1 MLTTPELLNV
11 SLDDKYTLESGR
23 VFITGIQ
30 ALVRLPLMQ
39 RQRDLRAGLNTAGF
53 VSGYRGSPL
62 GGVDQAL
69 WKAEAHLKTHHVH
82 FEPGINEDLAATAV
96 WGSQQIDIVGGNK
109 YDGVFA
115 LWYGKGPGV
124 DRSSDVIKHANAAG
138 TTKHGGVL
146 MVGGDD
152 HACKS
157 STLPHQSEYA
167 YMDFM
172 TPVLHPAGVQEI
184 LDYGM
189 LGWAMSRY
197 SGLWI
202 ALKIVSDTAD
212 SAASV
217 VVDPNRAM
225 PVLPTDFPMPPQ
237 GLNARGSNWPPVGFE
252 ELLHYHKIPA
262 AQAFVRANKMDRII
276 WDAPQARLGIV
287 STGKSYLDVRQALVD
302 LGIDEAMA
310 KKIGLRL
317 YKVAMPWPLEPV
329 VARQFSQGLE
339 EIFTAEEKRDVLEQQ
354 FKTLLFNDTGPRPR
368 VVGKT
373 DEAGR
378 MLLPSYDELGPG
390 EMAVAI
396 AARIAKIGDYPEIQ
410 ARAKKIQAILDTKN
424 PHQISFNRI
433 PYFCSGCPHN
443 TSTKVPEG
451 SVALGGIGCHIM
463 TLWMDRQT
471 TTVSQMGGEGV
482 TWLGQA
488 PFSSKNHVFVNL
500 GDGTYYHSGHMAIR
514 AAVSAGVNA
523 TYKILYNDAV
533 AMTGGQPVEGGLSVA
548 QISHLLHAEGVA
560 KIVVVNEDPLAYP
573 LGAGFAHGVTIRH
586 RDELDQVQRDLR
598 EHPGVTA
605 IIYDQT
611 CAAEKRR
618 RRKRGTFP
626 DPSRR
631 IVINDQVCEGC
642 GDCGVQSNCMSLTP
656 IETEWGRKRSIDQS
670 SCNKDFSCV
679 KGFCP
684 SFVSVIDGSLR
695 KNPAV
700 KGAAPDAGLP
710 EPIIAALDRPIGIL
724 INGIGG
730 TGVVTIGALL
740 GMAAHLEGKGC
751 TVMDMTGLAQKGGS
765 VWSHVRIGASPEAMY
780 AARVS
785 TGAADCVLGADIVT
799 TAHDDT
805 MEKMRQGQ
813 TRVLVNSAETFPGT
827 FSRDPD
833 LQFPQ
838 LPMQESIR
846 ARVGAANAVFIDA
859 GKTATAL
866 MGDAIATNL
875 FMLGYAWQS
884 GWIPLSRAAILR
896 AIELNEV
903 SVAMNKS
910 AFAWGRK
917 AAVHW
922 DSVTALAAPESVP
935 AHHRPAQSL
944 DETIER
950 RVRFLTDYQNAA
962 YAATYRDLVFTARR
976 AEQAIA
982 PGAED
987 FTKSVA
993 KYLFKLMAYKDEYE
1007 VARLYTDGVFLSQL
1021 RQQFTGNFKL
1031 QFHVAPPLIAPRD
1044 PQTGH
1049 LLKVT
1054 FGPWLLSA
1062 FGMLAK
1068 LKFLRGTA
1076 FDIFGYTAERRWERQ
1091 LRDDYIRH
1099 LQAVTLRLSPQN
1111 RLDATKWAAWPEKLR
1126 GFGHVKHAHWDKVK
1140 DTEAKLRE
1148 KVLG

>member
-1 MLTTPELLNV
+1 MLTTPDLLNV

-62 GGVDQAL
+62 GAVDHAL
-69 WKAEAHLKTHHVH
+69 WKAEKHLKNHHVH

-96 WGSQQIDIVGGNK
+96 WGSQQLETVGGAK

-138 TTKHGGVL
+138 TAKHGGVL
-146 MVGGDD
+146 LVGGDD

-197 SGLWI
+197 SGLWV
-202 ALKIVSDTAD
+202 ALKVVSDTAD

-217 VVDPNRAM
+217 IVDPNRAM
-225 PVLPTDFPMPPQ
+225 PVLPTDFPLPPN
-237 GLNARGSNWPPVGFE
+237 GLNTRGNNWPPVGFE

-262 AQAFVRANKMDRII
+262 AQAFVRANKMDRIV
-276 WDAPQARLGIV
+276 WDAPNARLGIV
-287 STGKSYLDVRQALVD
+287 STGKSYLDVRQALHD
-302 LGIDEAMA
+302 LGIDEAVA

-317 YKVAMPWPLEPV
+317 YKVAMPWPLEPM
-329 VARQFSQGLE
+329 VARQFAQGLE
-339 EIFTAEEKRDVLEQQ
+339 EIFVAEEKRDVLEQQ
-354 FKTLLFNDTGPRPR
+354 FKTLLFNDAGPRPR
-368 VVGKT
+368 IVGKT

-390 EMAVAI
+390 ELAVAI
-396 AARIAKIGDYPEIQ
+396 AARIAKIGDYSDIQ
-410 ARAKKIQAILDTKN
+410 ARAKQIQALLDSKN

-451 SVALGGIGCHIM
+451 SVALAGIGCHIM
-463 TLWMDRQT
+463 SLWMDRQT

-488 PFSSKNHVFVNL
+488 PFSSLNHVFVNL
-500 GDGTYYHSGHMAIR
+500 GDGTYYHSGHLAIR
-514 AAVSAGVNA
+514 AAVAAGVNA

-560 KIVVVNEDPLAYP
+560 KIVVVNEDPTAYQMA
-573 LGAGFAHGVTIRH
+573 AGFAPGVTIRH

-598 EHPGVTA
+598 DHSGVTA

-626 DPSRR
+626 DPNRR

-642 GDCGVQSNCMSLTP
+642 GDCGVQSNCMSIAP
-656 IETEWGRKRSIDQS
+656 IETEWGRKRTIDQS

-700 KGAAPDAGLP
+700 KGAAPDVDLP
-710 EPIIAALDRPIGIL
+710 EPAMASLDRPVGIL

-730 TGVVTIGALL
+730 TGVITIGALL

-765 VWSHVRIGASPEAMY
+765 VWSHVRIGASPDAMH

-785 TGAADCVLGADIVT
+785 TGAADYVLGADIVT

-805 MEKMRQGQ
+805 MEKMRTGQ

-827 FSRDPD
+827 FTRDAD
-833 LQFPQ
+833 LQFPN

-846 ARVGAANAVFIDA
+846 ARVGADNAVFIDA

-875 FMLGYAWQS
+875 FMLGYAWQA

-903 SVAMNKS
+903 SVGMNKA

-917 AAVHW
+917 AAVDW
-922 DSVTALAAPESVP
+922 DAVMAKAAPETVPVHHVP
-935 AHHRPAQSL
+935 AQNL

-950 RVRFLTDYQNAA
+950 RIRFLTDYQNAA
-962 YAATYRDLVFTARR
+962 YAATYRDLVFAARR
-976 AEQAIA
+976 AEQAAA
-982 PGAED
+982 PGSED
-987 FTKSVA
+987 FTKAVA

-1021 RQQFTGNFKL
+1021 RQQFTGDYKL
-1031 QFHVAPPLIAPRD
+1031 QFHLAPPLLSPRD

-1049 LLKVT
+1049 LRKLT
-1054 FGPWLLSA
+1054 FGGWMLPA

-1091 LRDDYIRH
+1091 LRDDYSRH
-1099 LQAVTLRLSPQN
+1099 LRDITLRLSPQN
-1111 RLDATKWAAWPEKLR
+1111 RLDAAKWAAWPEKLR

-1140 DTEAKLRE
+1140 DTEAKLRA
-1148 KVLG
+1148 KVLS